1 MDVEVFD
8 GSEPA
13 YKQLCEKIIKAITE
27 GELKPGDR
35 LPSEAALYHSTGLS
49 KGTIR
54 MAYEELEHKGCIKRS
69 RGSGT
74 YIQEW
79 RSERQKMQA
88 YREKVLRAGIPA
100 EEAFQLIEE
109 ACRKKFSKKEEVQAA
124 LFDCTPEIAADISRK
139 IEERF
144 KFLPVCYDVYEVL
157 EAFGGIVPEAELWL
171 TTTAHYHELQ
181 NLAKAYN
188 KTLIKLQISVDDKV
202 VETLSGLS
210 GSCIVGIIYESRD
223 FIKHVSLL
231 TSSLCKHNTYFIC
244 RKDEWKDRRSLLDS
258 KPVCWIVP
266 ARYEEMKTE
275 AEKEENMEVLFYRYK
290 ILPDSYTDLEAY
302 LQEV

>member
-35 LPSEAALYHSTGLS
+35 LLS

-266 ARYEEMKTE
+266 ARYEEMNTE
-275 AEKEENMEVLFYRYK
+275 AEKEDNMDVLFYRYK